1 MKLAS
6 FYSLFSILTMEI
18 TLDQLALLLPT
29 AQELFLE
36 WLNDNET
43 TGYEIDAILVG
54 FLAAHEGIDYATA
67 KDVYIKHIEPLLKSW
82 ELEETPTD
90 HQEEFG
96 L

>member
-6 FYSLFSILTMEI
+6 FYSLLSILTMEI
-18 TLDQLALLLPT
+18 TLDQLALILPS
-29 AQELFLE
+29 AQELFLQ
-36 WLNDNET
+36 WLADNEGN
-43 TGYEIDAILVG
+43 GYEHDAVLVG

-82 ELEETPTD
+82 ELEETTD
-90 HQEEFG
+90 HSEDFG